1 MSDKID
7 KAIAVG
13 AQLEYA
19 GEGPLPWSGCLTL
32 IIALVLAAAVIYI
45 AGGV

>member
-7 KAIAVG
+7 DMIAAG
-13 AQLEYA
+13 SQLEAY
-19 GEGPLPWSGCLTL
+19 GEGGLPWSGCLTL
-32 IIALVLAAAVIYI
+32 IIAIAIAAAMIYI